1 MDAWDGPFGG
11 VIGRYH
17 FESQPWWPPEQ
28 RAPDGAPNVLVV
40 VLDDVGWA
48 QLGCYGSDIDTPTFD
63 GLAAGGLQF
72 TNFHTTALCSPTRSS
87 LMTGRNHH
95 AVGMARV
102 TELAAG
108 FPGYHGRIPRSAGFL
123 SEYLR
128 DAGWATWALG
138 KWHLTPEEEA
148 HAAATRVRWPLGR
161 GFDRFYGF
169 FAGETHQFAPALVS
183 DNHQVEPPGRWQD
196 GYHLTEDLIDR
207 ATGLVSDLR
216 AVDVDKPFFLY
227 LAFGA
232 CHSPHQSPAAFLDRY
247 RGRFDRGWDAWR
259 DAAFARQQAAGL
271 LPPTAELSPRPDW
284 VPAWSDLSG
293 DERQVYARYMEA
305 FAAFLTHAD
314 HHLGRL
320 LDHLRHTGDLDRTL
334 IIALSDNGASSEGGP
349 FGSLNDGRIWNFLP
363 RTVEEALTRL
373 DEIGG
378 PRCHNNYPWGWTVA
392 GNTPFRRWK
401 REVHEGGVCDPL
413 IVVPPGG
420 AAVPGRRRQY
430 AHAVDILPTVLDV
443 CGVQAPAE
451 IDGVAQRRIDGA
463 SFHAA
468 LCDPDAPEHR
478 AVQYFEMFGCRALYQ
493 EGWKA
498 VLWHAIQFD
507 EPGLDK
513 APWELYHVDVDPSEC
528 HDLAADEPER
538 LARMVERWWIEAA
551 RNNVLPL
558 DNRAFS
564 EWVFDRPAGFAPRRR
579 YAYRPGA
586 TAVPEAAAVN
596 VRNRSHTVTAVVE
609 IPDGGAEGVIL
620 SQGSLLGG
628 WVVYVIDSRLRY
640 VHNLSGWEE
649 HRIEATEPLAPG
661 RHTLVFQFD
670 RTADHQGRGTLH
682 VDGVPVATGDIPR
695 FTPNRFSIS
704 GAGLSAGRDASGL
717 AVTDDYE
724 APFAFTGTIV
734 GDVIVEVDG
743 IAFSDPEAEIGIA
756 IATQ

>member
-1 MDAWDGPFGG
+1 
-11 VIGRYH
+11 
-17 FESQPWWPPEQ
+17 
-28 RAPDGAPNVLVV
+28 
-40 VLDDVGWA
+40 
-48 QLGCYGSDIDTPTFD
+48 
-63 GLAAGGLQF
+63 
-72 TNFHTTALCSPTRSS
+72 
-87 LMTGRNHH
+87 
-95 AVGMARV
+95 
-102 TELAAG
+102 
-108 FPGYHGRIPRSAGFL
+108 
-123 SEYLR
+123 
-128 DAGWATWALG
+128 
-138 KWHLTPEEEA
+138 
-148 HAAATRVRWPLGR
+148 
-161 GFDRFYGF
+161 
-169 FAGETHQFAPALVS
+169 
-183 DNHQVEPPGRWQD
+183 
-196 GYHLTEDLIDR
+196 
-207 ATGLVSDLR
+207 DLR

-232 CHSPHQSPAAFLDRY
+232 CHSPHQSPAAFLERY
-247 RGRFDRGWDAWR
+247 RGRFDRGWDEWR
-259 DAAFARQQAAGL
+259 DATFARQQAAGL
-271 LPPTAELSPRPDW
+271 LPATAELSPRPEW
-284 VPAWSDLSG
+284 VPAWSDLSA
-293 DERQVYARYMEA
+293 DERRVYARYMEA

-320 LDHLRHTGDLDRTL
+320 LDHLRHTGDLDRTM
-334 IIALSDNGASSEGGP
+334 IVALSDNGASSEGGP
-349 FGSLNDGRIWNFLP
+349 FGSLNDGRVWNFLP
-363 RTVEEALTRL
+363 RTVDEALTRL

-420 AAVPGRRRQY
+420 ASVPGRRRQY
-430 AHAVDILPTVLDV
+430 AHAVDILPTVLEA

-451 IDGVAQRRIDGA
+451 VDGVVQRRIDGA
-463 SFHAA
+463 SFHAT
-468 LCDPDAPEHR
+468 LSDPDAPEHR

-528 HDLAADEPER
+528 HDLAAEEPER

-558 DNRAFS
+558 DNRPFS
-564 EWVFDRPAGFAPRRR
+564 EWVFDRPSGFPPRRR

-596 VRNRSHTVTAVVE
+596 VRNRSHTVTAIVDV
-609 IPDGGAEGVIL
+609 PDGGAEGVIV

-628 WVVYVIDSRLRY
+628 WVLYVLDGRLRY

-649 HRIEATEPLAPG
+649 HRIEATEPVTPG
-661 RHTLVFQFD
+661 RHTLVFHFD
-670 RTADHQGRGTLH
+670 RTADHQGRGTLL
-682 VDGVPVATGDIPR
+682 VDGAPVASGDIPR

-724 APFAFTGTIV
+724 APFPFTGTIV
-734 GDVIVEVDG
+734 GDVIVEVEG
-743 IAFSDPEAEIGIA
+743 VAFSDTEAEIGIA